1 MRGTVKPPMI
11 KLQGL
16 KPWILA
22 LSFLLSAGMAD
33 AASFGKMKVLST
45 LGQPLLAEID
55 LVNVTPDDLL
65 GMSAKIASA
74 EMFSEA
80 NIERSPALDS
90 VKLVIDKRENGQP
103 FIRVSSSQAIS
114 LASLNLLV
122 EVNWASG
129 RLVRDYPV
137 LLNPPKSVA
146 SASGAG
152 TVNPPGFVNQTPP
165 TPVEAKEK
173 EPSAPAVE
181 SSKPIAPPTQV
192 ATSAPPP
199 PPPPPPAA
207 PAPAPEASREESA
220 PPPVLPAGATS
231 PERSSTNEK
240 STKAV
245 DSQAKPHKIVKV
257 KNGDTLTNI
266 AAKLHPPKG
275 MLEQTMVAVFEA
287 NRRAFIKDNVNRI
300 RAGSSLE
307 IPDAAEVAAVPSEEA
322 SKRLKLMA
330 KDFDAYRGRL
340 ASAAAARPVASS
352 SAKAPVTGKMEGA
365 ADDAA
370 TPVKPGAND
379 VLKLSRSAE
388 GKKTE
393 KSGRGEEPKTD
404 KAPEKSSEKGKANSA
419 LEDKLREEA
428 IVRENQ
434 LKEARERA
442 AILEKDV
449 GQMRKL
455 LQEKEELARKT
466 EIENAKKA
474 EEQKKADEKQKA
486 EEQKRTASKMMAPVA
501 LPEAIKPVLT
511 EEQKEAARKE
521 SQLSKE
527 AAAKKEADNKPAEEK
542 PPKVDDAGS
551 ASKVPEASA
560 PPAKAA
566 GEANEKDTKETDQEK
581 KESVKEEEKPVAP
594 LGRPDKK
601 PAPPETPEASSGILG
616 LLTENPLAIAGGLAT
631 GVLVGWLGLTAL
643 RRRRERLQDALFE
656 PDPIDPI
663 SHGVTTPESEP
674 VPVEQVKAVQIAE
687 TLKSFSE
694 GDAAEELASNV
705 RQDVDPIEEA
715 DVYIAYGRNEQAEEI
730 LLKAIMSN
738 PARLELIKKLLDLYA
753 MEKRLPDY
761 AQGFAKLQS
770 LAPAGS
776 TLLAAARRVGAE
788 LDPANPLYSMV
799 APPAAPAAAPVIAP
813 TAATPPSL
821 RGVDLD
827 VTSGPAPAG
836 GPNIAS
842 APSAPASSLVP
853 PVPGESV
860 TPPGSFGDI
869 NLELDAEKPAATPAV
884 TPADTPPAER
894 GPEWQAV
901 ATQLDLARAYMEI
914 EDKDNARDLL
924 NEVIAKGDAAQRGEA
939 ERILAEL
946 GG

>member
-1 MRGTVKPPMI
+1 MRGTVKTPMI

-22 LSFLLSAGMAD
+22 LSFVLSAEIAD

-80 NIERSPALDS
+80 NVERSPALDS

-103 FIRVSSSQAIS
+103 FIRVSSAQAIS
-114 LASLNLLV
+114 LSSLNLLV

-152 TVNPPGFVNQTPP
+152 AVSPPGFVNQTPP
-165 TPVEAKEK
+165 PSVEGKEK

-181 SSKPIAPPTQV
+181 SPKPITPPAQV
-192 ATSAPPP
+192 ANSASPQ
-199 PPPPPPAA
+199 PAA
-207 PAPAPEASREESA
+207 SAPAPEPSREEST
-220 PPPVLPAGATS
+220 PPPALPAGATS

-240 STKAV
+240 ITKAV
-245 DSQAKPHKIVKV
+245 DSQAKPHKVVKV

-266 AAKLHPPKG
+266 AAKLHPPRG

-287 NRRAFIKDNVNRI
+287 NRQAFIKDNVNRI

-307 IPDAAEVAAVPSEEA
+307 IPNAAEIAAVPSEEA

-340 ASAAAARPVASS
+340 ASAAAARPVAST

-379 VLKLSRSAE
+379 VLKLSRNAE

-393 KSGRGEEPKTD
+393 KSGRGEEAKTD
-404 KAPEKSSEKGKANSA
+404 KALEKSSEKGKANSVV
-419 LEDKLREEA
+419 EDKLREEA

-434 LKEARERA
+434 LKEARDRA

-474 EEQKKADEKQKA
+474 EEQKKADAKQKA
-486 EEQKRTASKMMAPVA
+486 EEQKRAASKMMAPVT

-511 EEQKEAARKE
+511 EEQKDAARKE
-521 SQLSKE
+521 AQVSKE
-527 AAAKKEADNKPAEEK
+527 AAAKKEADNKPAEEA
-542 PPKVDDAGS
+542 PAKVADAGS
-551 ASKVPEASA
+551 VSKAPEASA
-560 PPAKAA
+560 PEAKVV
-566 GEANEKDTKETDQEK
+566 GEASEKDAKETDQEK
-581 KESVKEEEKPVAP
+581 KESIKEEDKPVAP

-601 PAPPETPEASSGILG
+601 PALPETPETSSSVLSM
-616 LLTENPLAIAGGLAT
+616 LTEHPLAIAGGLAA
-631 GVLVGWLGLTAL
+631 GVLIGWLGLTAL
-643 RRRRERLQDALFE
+643 RRRREQLQDALFE

-663 SHGVTTPESEP
+663 SHGVTTPEAES

-687 TLKSFSE
+687 TIKSFAE
-694 GDAAEELASNV
+694 GDAAEELPSNV

-761 AQGFAKLQS
+761 AQGFTKLQS

-799 APPAAPAAAPVIAP
+799 APSAAPAAAAAPAPAPVISPA
-813 TAATPPSL
+813 AATPASL
-821 RGVDLD
+821 SGVDLD
-827 VTSGPAPAG
+827 VTSGSVPAG
-836 GPNIAS
+836 GPNNIA
-842 APSAPASSLVP
+842 SAPASSLVP
-853 PVPGESV
+853 PVPGESA
-860 TPPGSFGDI
+860 TPPSSFGDI
-869 NLELDAEKPAATPAV
+869 DLELAEKPAATPAA
-884 TPADTPPAER
+884 TPAETPPAER

-924 NEVIAKGDAAQRGEA
+924 NEVIAKGDAAQRSEA